1 MAKLGNVVILNHNEG
16 SKNVFESIH
25 TFLLRKGQNSK
36 NTMITYER
44 AIRDFFNTMR
54 NKDVEKLTVKDVIFE
69 KKQIKAYQVKLKEK
83 YKGATVNNAITALKQ
98 CYGVLE
104 DDGFPVSASWFNL
117 ERYDEHDKESYDAM
131 AHHEIINAINLVSNT
146 RAGNQKSLLLRLAYS
161 TAFRK
166 ESLLNLEW
174 KDIINK
180 DETWFVK
187 TLGKGNKWD
196 YKKISN
202 DLYSELMKHKETSNG
217 DKIFTLTHKT
227 VSKMMNFIRENMD
240 FGERNITF
248 HSLKKS
254 SIQEVALLTNY
265 DLKAMQ
271 AQGNHSN
278 VTTTLNDYM
287 AKKKLD
293 DLIIVDIN
301 YHVPVEKFEEMSK
314 EELINLIKNSDR
326 SVQVKLLQKAGLL

>member
-1 MAKLGNVVILNHNEG
+1 MEKSNVIQFNTKED
-16 SKNVFESIH
+16 KNVWTCIK
-25 TFLLRKGQNSK
+25 TFLDRIEQNSK
-36 NTMITYER
+36 NTRITYER
-44 AIRDFFNTMR
+44 AIRHFFLTMR
-54 NKDVEKLTVKDVIFE
+54 NKELEDLVEDDLIFS
-69 KKQIKAYQVKLKEK
+69 KSQIETYQVNLKRNFK
-83 YKGATVNNAITALKQ
+83 SATVNNKISALKK
-98 CYGVLE
+98 CYEKLE
-104 DDGFPVSASWFNL
+104 DYEFNVKSSWFNL
-117 ERYDEHDKESYDAM
+117 ERYNEYDKESYDAM
-131 AHHEIINAINLVSNT
+131 AHHEIIEAINLVSKT
-146 RAGNQKSLLLRLAYS
+146 REGHQKSLLLRLAYA

-180 DETWFVK
+180 DGIWFVK

-202 DLYSELMKHKETSNG
+202 DLYDELMKHKSKSSK

-227 VSKMMNFIRENMD
+227 VNKMMNYIRENMD

-271 AQGNHSN
+271 AQGNHSS

-287 AKKKLD
+287 ANKTLD
-293 DLIIVDIN
+293 DLIVIDVN
-301 YHVPVEKFEEMSK
+301 YHVPLEKFEEMSR
-314 EELINLIKNSDR
+314 EELINLIKNPDR
-326 SVQVKLLQKAGLL
+326 STQIKLLNSANLL